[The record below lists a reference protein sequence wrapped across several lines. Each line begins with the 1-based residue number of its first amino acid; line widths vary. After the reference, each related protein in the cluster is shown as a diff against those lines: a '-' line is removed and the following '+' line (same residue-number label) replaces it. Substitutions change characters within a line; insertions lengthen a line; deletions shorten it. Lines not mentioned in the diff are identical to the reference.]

1 MRPRAVLILAG
12 GAGTRLWPLST
23 DERPKQF
30 LELFGGQSLLQKT
43 FERYLKVVPAESIF
57 LSTNERYRALVETQL
72 PALPAA
78 NVLLEPARKN
88 TAPAI
93 AVCCAE
99 IARRLPAVTIGVF
112 PSDHAI
118 RDEDS
123 FRTVVE
129 RAFHFAERNAYLV
142 TIGIRPE
149 EPNTG
154 FGYLELG
161 QPLGDRVVA
170 LRRFVEKPD
179 RASAEEFIRSGNFVW
194 NGGMFIWSFQ
204 TFQAA
209 LEQSSPEVARLAA
222 DFVAATD
229 PATRKSIYES
239 MPSVSIDFGVMEK
252 ASNVAT
258 VPGEFGW
265 SDLGTWKAVAQYA
278 ESRPHQLRSINSSNL
293 YALSSDPKPIVVV
306 GLNNVAVIDSPNGLL
321 VLNLDEA
328 ESLSPVVKELESE
341 R

>member
-1 MRPRAVLILAG
+1 MSARAVLILAG

-23 DERPKQF
+23 DARPKQF

-43 FERYLKVVPAESIF
+43 FERYLKIVPAGSIF
-57 LSTNERYRALVETQL
+57 LSTNERYRALVEEQL
-72 PALPAA
+72 PALPGE
-78 NVLLEPARKN
+78 NILLEPARRN

-99 IARRLPAVTIGVF
+99 IARRLPGVTIGVF

-118 RDEDS
+118 RDEAA

-129 RAFHFAERNAYLV
+129 RGFRFAESNAYLV
-142 TIGIRPE
+142 TIGIRPD

-161 QPLGDRVVA
+161 PALDDGVVA
-170 LRRFVEKPD
+170 LRKFVEKPD
-179 RASAEEFIRSGNFVW
+179 RARAEKFIRSGNFVW
-194 NGGMFIWSFQ
+194 NGGMFLWSFQ
-204 TFQAA
+204 TFRAA
-209 LEQSSPEVARLAA
+209 LQKTAPEIERLASQFAGTA
-222 DFVAATD
+222 DPD
-229 PATRKSIYES
+229 EKKRIYDS
-239 MPSVSIDFGVMEK
+239 MPSLSIDFGVMEK

-265 SDLGTWKAVAQYA
+265 SDLGTWKAVADYA
-278 ESRPHQLRSINSSNL
+278 RSNPPQLHSVRSSNL
-293 YALSSDPKPIVVV
+293 YVLSSDPKPIVIV
-306 GLNNVAVIDSPNGLL
+306 GLDNIAVVDSPNGLL
-321 VLNLDEA
+321 VLDLDEA
-328 ESLSPVVKELESE
+328 EALSQVVKELDPK

>member
-1 MRPRAVLILAG
+1 MSTRAVLILAG

-23 DERPKQF
+23 ETRPKQF

-43 FERYLKVVPAESIF
+43 FDRYLKIVPAGSIF
-57 LSTNERYRALVETQL
+57 LSTHERYRALVEEQL
-72 PALPAA
+72 PALPQG
-78 NVLLEPARKN
+78 NILLEPARKN

-99 IARRLPAVTIGVF
+99 IARRLPGVTIGIF

-118 RDEDS
+118 RDEAA

-129 RAFHFAERNAYLV
+129 RAFRFAERNAYLV
-142 TIGIRPE
+142 TIGIRPH

-161 QPLGDRVVA
+161 HALDDRVVA
-170 LRRFVEKPD
+170 LRKFVEKPD
-179 RASAEEFIRSGNFVW
+179 RARAEEFIRSGNFVW
-194 NGGMFIWSFQ
+194 NGGMFLWSFE
-204 TFQAA
+204 TFRAALLQAA
-209 LEQSSPEVARLAA
+209 PEIERLAA
-222 DFVAATD
+222 EFVTTTH
-229 PATRKSIYES
+229 PSRKKEIYES

-252 ASNVAT
+252 VPNVAT

-265 SDLGTWKAVAQYA
+265 SDLGTWKAVADYA
-278 ESRPHQLRSINSSNL
+278 GSIPPQLHSANSSGL
-293 YALSSDPKPIVVV
+293 YVLSSDGKPIVVV
-306 GLNNVAVIDSPNGLL
+306 GMNNMAIIDSPNGLL

-328 ESLSPVVKELESE
+328 EALSPIVKKLEKS
-341 R
+341 